1 MNFNQ
6 PISVFASLSI
16 ESLRFCCAAK
26 LGRTQG
32 RCSLPPPPPPS
43 RCDIAS
49 TFTVRFLTLR
59 WMQTYFTFL
68 SRWKLISR
76 SFSAASCC
84 RANPFP
90 SWDLWTR
97 SRREAGTRRG
107 GTAETAMTRTDA
119 AAARVEERAGGRTTG
134 WPSVSAVVL

>member
-16 ESLRFCCAAK
+16 ESLRFCCVAK
-26 LGRTQG
+26 LGHTRS
-32 RCSLPPPPPPS
+32 RCSLPPPPS
-43 RCDIAS
+43 RRDFVS
-49 TFTVRFLTLR
+49 TFTVRFPTLR
-59 WMQTYFTFL
+59 WTQTYFTFL

-97 SRREAGTRRG
+97 SRREAGTWRG
-107 GTAETAMTRTDA
+107 GTVETAMTRTDA